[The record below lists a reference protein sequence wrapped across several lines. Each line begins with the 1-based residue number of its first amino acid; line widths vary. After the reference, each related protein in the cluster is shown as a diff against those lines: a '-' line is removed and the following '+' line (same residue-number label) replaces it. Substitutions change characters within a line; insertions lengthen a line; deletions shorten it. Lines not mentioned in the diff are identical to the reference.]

1 MLKSYDISLLELKK
15 IASKEGVVTTG
26 TTSLIALTLFKL
38 RAHTLST
45 TDLEKIVNLLP
56 RNEKKDALLLIQKQ
70 KTIPITNYKG
80 LWKPKSKPI
89 SKMTRKE
96 MIREIRIFRNA
107 WEKLTGKFQD
117 LSDERLNNEP
127 DKNLR
132 EHLKF
137 YYSKA
142 SKNIAAN
149 FLRDS

>member
-1 MLKSYDISLLELKK
+1 MLKSHDISLLELKK
-15 IASKEGVVTTG
+15 IAIKEGVITSG
-26 TTSLIALTLFKL
+26 TKSFIALTLFKL

-45 TDLEKIVNLLP
+45 INLEKIFNLLP
-56 RNEKKDALLLIQKQ
+56 RNEKKAALLIIDKQ
-70 KTIPITNYKG
+70 KNIPITNYKG
-80 LWKPKSKPI
+80 LWKPKSKSI

-107 WEKLTGKFQD
+107 WEKLTGKSQD
-117 LSDERLNNEP
+117 LSDERLNNEI